1 VPSDFWGDEHFDR
14 GGLAEQIPWPDLHG
28 ARCVDIGTADGFWAF
43 EMERRG
49 AADVL
54 ATDRPSHYQQRARRL
69 FDAVESNVRYE
80 ERSVYDLEGDFD
92 VAFMG
97 YVLQVVD
104 DPVGALR
111 SVARVAR
118 TLLLLDTIS
127 LPLALIPA
135 PVARLDARRD
145 GGEWFVFNPRGMRKV
160 VELAGWKVE
169 AQTGI
174 LRDPWDVSWKGR
186 AGIRGRASALRAV
199 RQA

>member
-1 VPSDFWGDEHFDR
+1 VPSEFWGDGSFDR
-14 GGLAEQIPWPDLHG
+14 GRLAERIPWPDLRG
-28 ARCVDIGTADGFWAF
+28 ARCLDIGTADGFWAF

-54 ATDRPSHYQQRARRL
+54 ATDRPSYYQQRARAL

-80 ERSVYDLEGDFD
+80 ERSVYDLEGEFD

-97 YVLQVVD
+97 YVLQVVE

-111 SVARVAR
+111 AVARVAR

-127 LPLALIPA
+127 LPLALVPA
-135 PVARLDARRD
+135 PLARLDARRD

-160 VELAGWKVE
+160 VELAGWRVE
-169 AQTGI
+169 AQSAI
-174 LRDPWDVSWKGR
+174 LRDPWETGWKGR
-186 AGIRGRASALRAV
+186 AGIRGRSSALRAV
-199 RQA
+199 RS

>member
-1 VPSDFWGDEHFDR
+1 MSPSEFWGDEHFDR
-14 GGLAEQIPWPDLHG
+14 GRLADQLPWPDLRG
-28 ARCVDIGTADGFWAF
+28 ARCLDIGTADGFWAF

-54 ATDRPSHYQQRARRL
+54 ATDRPSYYQQRAL
-69 FDAVESNVRYE
+69 AVFDAVESNVRDE

-97 YVLQVVD
+97 YVLQVVE
-104 DPVGALR
+104 DPVAALR

-127 LPLALIPA
+127 LPL
-135 PVARLDARRD
+135 ARLDARRD

-169 AQTGI
+169 AQSAI
-174 LRDPWDVSWKGR
+174 LRDPWDTSWKGR
-186 AGIRGRASALRAV
+186 TGIRGRSSALRAG
-199 RQA
+199 RTT

>member
-14 GGLAEQIPWPDLHG
+14 GGLAEQIPWPDLRG
-28 ARCVDIGTADGFWAF
+28 ARCLDIGTADGFWAF

-54 ATDRPSHYQQRARRL
+54 ATDRPSYYQQRAREL
-69 FDAVESNVRYE
+69 FAAVESNVRYE

-97 YVLQVVD
+97 YVLQVVE

-127 LPLALIPA
+127 LPLALVPA
-135 PVARLDARRD
+135 PIARLDARRD

-199 RQA
+199 RKT